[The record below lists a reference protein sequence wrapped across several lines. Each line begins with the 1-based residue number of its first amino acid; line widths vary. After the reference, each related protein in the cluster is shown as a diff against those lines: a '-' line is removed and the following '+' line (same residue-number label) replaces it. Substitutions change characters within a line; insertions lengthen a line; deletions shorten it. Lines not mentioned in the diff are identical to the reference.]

1 MKRFIAV
8 VVIILVLGVSAS
20 ITAFASGDASGYRG
34 GDSDHGEGCPLKE
47 V

>member
-8 VVIILVLGVSAS
+8 VVIILVLGISAS
-20 ITAFASGDASGYRG
+20 ITAFASGDTSGYKG
-34 GDSDHGEGCPLKE
+34 GDGDHGEGCSLKE

>member
-8 VVIILVLGVSAS
+8 VVITLVLGVSAS
-20 ITAFASGDASGYRG
+20 ITVFASGDASSYKG
-34 GDSDHGEGCPLKE
+34 GESDHGEGCPLKG